1 MAEPEL
7 ALDPARAPLRGGGAE
22 AAAEQRIFVAS
33 QWQLMWWRFR
43 KHKVAVASAVIVL
56 GFYLIVLGAD
66 FLAYADPNASEAQR
80 SLMPPQRVYWFDDG
94 RFGPHVYAVKG
105 ARDPQTFQR
114 VYRADPAEKIAIRF
128 FAEGFEYHFL
138 GVIPTT
144 RHLIGVDGG
153 RDVAKTIFI
162 LGTDVQGRD
171 LWSRLMYG
179 TRISLTIG
187 LVGVTMS
194 LVLGV
199 FLGGLSGFYGGFA
212 DTLIQ
217 RVIEILRSI
226 PTIPLWMGL
235 AAALPRDWS
244 ILQVYFAITIIISL
258 LGWTELARVVRGRF
272 LALREEDFVVSARL
286 VGCSQMRTIFVHMV
300 PSFMS
305 HIIAATT
312 LALPAMIVSETALS
326 FLGLGL
332 RPPAI
337 SWGVLLQQAQN
348 VQTVALSPWLM
359 LPAVPVIIVV
369 MAFNFLG
376 DGLRDA
382 ADPYGR

>member
-1 MAEPEL
+1 VAEEAVMHGVETPEVL
-7 ALDPARAPLRGGGAE
+7 ETPGAGE
-22 AAAEQRIFVAS
+22 RIYVAS

-43 KHKVAVASAVIVL
+43 KHHLAMAAALVVVC
-56 GFYLIVLGAD
+56 FYLVAIFAD
-66 FLAYADPNASEAQR
+66 FLAITDPELSDAKR
-80 SLMPPQRVYWFDDG
+80 SLMPPQRIYWFDG
-94 RFGPHVYAVKG
+94 WSFRPHVYAVKG
-105 ARDPQTFQR
+105 ARDPKTFKR
-114 VYRADPAEKIAIRF
+114 VYQADPTQPIPLYF
-128 FAEGFEYHFL
+128 FAQGFPYKFL
-138 GVIPTT
+138 GLIPTN
-144 RHLIGVDGG
+144 RHILGVGEGYDAAQTLF
-153 RDVAKTIFI
+153 V

-171 LWSRLMYG
+171 VWSRLIYA
-179 TRISLTIG
+179 TRISVSIG
-187 LVGVTMS
+187 LVGVALS
-194 LVLGV
+194 LFLGV
-199 FLGGLSGFYGGFA
+199 LLGGLSGLYAGWV

-217 RVIEILRSI
+217 RIIEIFRSI

-272 LALREEDFVVSARL
+272 LALREEDFIVAARL
-286 VGCSQMRTIFVHMV
+286 AGCSQLRIIFVHMV

-312 LALPAMIVSETALS
+312 LALPAMIISETSLS

-332 RPPAI
+332 RPPAV

-348 VQTVALSPWLM
+348 VQTVAISPWLM
-359 LPAVPVIIVV
+359 IPAIPVIIAVL
-369 MAFNFLG
+369 AFNFLG

-382 ADPYGR
+382 ADPYGH

>member
-7 ALDPARAPLRGGGAE
+7 ILDPARAPVHGPG
-22 AAAEQRIFVAS
+22 AAAVPEQRIFVAS

-43 KHKVAVASAVIVL
+43 KHKVAVASAVIVF

-66 FLAYADPNASEAQR
+66 FLAYADPNVSEAQR
-80 SLMPPQRVYWFDDG
+80 SLMPPQRVHWFDDG

-114 VYRADPAEKIAIRF
+114 VYRADPAEKIPIRF

-138 GVIPTT
+138 GLFPTT

-153 RDVAKTIFI
+153 RAAATTIFL

-171 LWSRLMYG
+171 LWSRVMYG

-199 FLGGLSGFYGGFA
+199 FLGGLSGYYGGIV

-359 LPAVPVIIVV
+359 LPAVPVILVV